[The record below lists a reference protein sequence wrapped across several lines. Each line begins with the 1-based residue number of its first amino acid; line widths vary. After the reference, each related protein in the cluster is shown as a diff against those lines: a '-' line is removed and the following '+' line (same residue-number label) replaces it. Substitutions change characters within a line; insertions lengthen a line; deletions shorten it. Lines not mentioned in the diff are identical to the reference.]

1 MLLLWLNFDFL
12 LTMQAPS
19 VTAIWVTHR
28 FEELEF
34 ADTASY
40 MQDGR
45 VVFTGTPAEM
55 HAYLKRIGAPV

>member
-1 MLLLWLNFDFL
+1 
-12 LTMQAPS
+12 MQAPS